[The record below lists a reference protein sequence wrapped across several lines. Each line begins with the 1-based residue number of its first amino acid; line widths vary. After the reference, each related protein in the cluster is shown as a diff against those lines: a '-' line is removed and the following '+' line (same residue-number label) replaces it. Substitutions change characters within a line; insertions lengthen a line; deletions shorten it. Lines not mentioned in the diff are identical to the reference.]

1 MRKLVLIL
9 LVLLAV
15 VTYIRAL
22 TDTEGKMAPSTV
34 ELNTTDN
41 G

>member
-15 VTYIRAL
+15 VTYIRAM
-22 TDTEGKMAPSTV
+22 TDTEGNVVPSTV
-34 ELNTTDN
+34 ELKKSDN

>member
-22 TDTEGKMAPSTV
+22 TDTDGKMVPSTV
-34 ELNTTDN
+34 ELNKPVN